1 MMSEYPP
8 EEQAADSGVR
18 IKCPT
23 CGRTFNEAA
32 MEKHERICAKVF
44 ASKRKAFDSKG
55 ARAATDGDGKGM
67 EKDPYS
73 MGGGFPG
80 NKASK
85 KKQPTKSTAAQEAKP
100 KGAIPK
106 WKLQS
111 LQFR

>member
-1 MMSEYPP
+1 
-8 EEQAADSGVR
+8 
-18 IKCPT
+18 
-23 CGRTFNEAA
+23 

-44 ASKRKAFDSKG
+44 ASKRKAFDSKA
-55 ARAATDGDGKGM
+55 AREATDASGKGV

-85 KKQPTKSTAAQEAKP
+85 KKQPPKSTAAQEAKP

-106 WKLQS
+106 WKMQS
-111 LQFR
+111 MQFR